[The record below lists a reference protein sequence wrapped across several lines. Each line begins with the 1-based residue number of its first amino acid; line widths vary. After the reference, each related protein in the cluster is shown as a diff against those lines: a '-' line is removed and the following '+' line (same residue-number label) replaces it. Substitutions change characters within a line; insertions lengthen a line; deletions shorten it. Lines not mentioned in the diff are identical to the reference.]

1 MVDFL
6 TVWGSATKGECL
18 GRQAETETFQ
28 LLMMLMMMMM
38 EMEMECYGGLES

>member
-1 MVDFL
+1 MVGFL
-6 TVWGSATKGECL
+6 VVWGSATKGECL

-28 LLMMLMMMMM
+28 LLMMLMMMM